1 MVYPSIFEG
10 FGIPIL
16 ESLFSKTPV
25 ITSKGG
31 CFKESGGKHS
41 IYINPLSHEELSASI
56 TKIQNDNNLRN
67 FMTEKGYE
75 YAQKFTDDKVAK
87 NLINIYKNL

>member
-1 MVYPSIFEG
+1 MIYPSIFEG

-31 CFKESGGKHS
+31 CFSEAGGKHS
-41 IYINPLSHEELSASI
+41 KYINPLSVEEMKEAILE
-56 TKIQNDNNLRN
+56 IQNS
-67 FMTEKGYE
+67 TELQNSMSENGFE
-75 YAQKFTDDKVAK
+75 FAQKFTDDKIAD
-87 NLINIYKNL
+87 NLMEVYRNL